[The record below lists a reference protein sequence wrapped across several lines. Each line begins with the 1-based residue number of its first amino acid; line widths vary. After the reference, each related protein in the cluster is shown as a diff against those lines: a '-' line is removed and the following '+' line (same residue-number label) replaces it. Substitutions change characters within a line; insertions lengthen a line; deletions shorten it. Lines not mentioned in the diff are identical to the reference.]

1 MKWFG
6 WAPGT
11 FLDEKTILWFGVIL
25 KVKVHNLSINSSPLF
40 LPLWPLLE
48 MCFIVLPTCFSSDIC
63 RRNTLSFG
71 CNFILKN
78 NLIWNCFI
86 PVLYGHWSDHMLGG
100 GGTGMILMSYFSS
113 TETWLRLDCVLLCF
127 IKFHFHTYS
136 FNNQIKVGWYQ
147 IVHDYIFNYH
157 HNRLGSVSL

>member
-1 MKWFG
+1 MYF
-6 WAPGT
+6 T
-11 FLDEKTILWFGVIL
+11 
-25 KVKVHNLSINSSPLF
+25 
-40 LPLWPLLE
+40 
-48 MCFIVLPTCFSSDIC
+48 VLPTCFSSDIC

-71 CNFILKN
+71 CDYILKN

-86 PVLYGHWSDHMLGG
+86 PVLYGHWSDHMWGG
-100 GGTGMILMSYFSS
+100 GGTGMILMSYFTS
-113 TETWLRLDCVLLCF
+113 TKTWLRLDCVLVCF

-157 HNRLGSVSL
+157 HNRLGSVSLYREVSPYEVVSLATIISMPRFFFFLIPLYPSSD